1 MAKNYTMLRKL
12 FVIAITLYAV
22 NGLAAESAKPD
33 LSQLEAVLGGEKP
46 DSVNPTGIPGLYEV
60 VMKSQILYLSQDG
73 RFAIQGDLMDLKARN
88 NLTQTRLDNLR
99 AKAVSAVDEDK
110 MIIFAPAGPAK
121 HTVTV
126 FTDIDCGYCRK
137 FHREIADYNQNGI
150 KVRYL
155 LYPRTGISSDS
166 YNKAVSV
173 WCAQDRQEAL
183 TRAKRGE
190 TIEQKSCPNPVK
202 EEYELGRSLGLQ
214 GTPTIILENGQMLPG
229 YVSAA
234 DLAKMLDK
242 AGLAN

>member
-1 MAKNYTMLRKL
+1 MLRKL
-12 FVIAITLYAV
+12 FGKLFVIAVACYAV
-22 NGLAAESAKPD
+22 NLLAAESPKPD
-33 LSQLEAVLGGEKP
+33 LSQLETVLEGEKP
-46 DSVNPTGIPGLYEV
+46 DSVSPTDIPGLYEV
-60 VMKSQILYLSQDG
+60 VMKSQVLYLSQDG
-73 RFAIQGDLMDLKARN
+73 RFAIQGNLIDLKARS

-99 AKAVSAVDEDK
+99 AKVVATVSEDK
-110 MIIFAPAGPAK
+110 MIIFAPAEPAK

-137 FHREIADYNQNGI
+137 FHSEINSYNQNGI

-155 LYPRTGISSDS
+155 LYPRTGIDSDS

-214 GTPTIILENGQMLPG
+214 GTPTIVLENGQMLPG

-242 AGLAN
+242 ADSAN

>member
-22 NGLAAESAKPD
+22 NVLAAESAKPD

-60 VMKSQILYLSQDG
+60 MMKSQILYLSQDG
-73 RFAIQGDLMDLKARN
+73 RFAIQGDLMDLKAHN

-99 AKAVSAVDEDK
+99 AKAVSAVNEDK
-110 MIIFAPAGPAK
+110 MIIFAPPGPAK

-155 LYPRTGISSDS
+155 LYPRTGIGSDS

-173 WCAQDRQEAL
+173 WCAQDRQETL

-202 EEYELGRSLGLQ
+202 EEYELGQSLGLQ
-214 GTPTIILENGQMLPG
+214 GTPTIILENGQMLAG

-242 AGLAN
+242 AGSAN